1 MGELDYTAWSNAVSS
16 ALVAIIVALAVPVS
30 GLVGTLIG
38 HVLGQR
44 KIRAESEHLRMD
56 AADSLIT
63 QLSLQVTKL
72 TERTGNLEMENRDLR
87 DRVSHLEWVLRRHS
101 IDPDDHDPYA
111 AP

>member
-1 MGELDYTAWSNAVSS
+1 MRRFDYTAWSQAMTAV
-16 ALVAIIVALAVPVS
+16 LIAIAVP
-30 GLVGTLIG
+30 LVGFLGTLVG
-38 HVLGQR
+38 HILGQR
-44 KIRAESEHLRMD
+44 KIRAESEHLRMN

-101 IDPDDHDPYA
+101 IDPDDHDPFA